1 MGSDF
6 GWFCGACPVVVI
18 NSRQVK
24 EMLGHSMSHW
34 DVGSE
39 FCVEGIV
46 DLEAIPQEKRDS
58 PIGGA
63 DNPMPLI
70 RFKDPG
76 APLPRKPLSKKQRQ
90 QRKKLLERKLRAG
103 RQDRKQ
109 NTLDGA

>member
-6 GWFCGACPVVVI
+6 GWFCDACPVVVI

-24 EMLGHSMSHW
+24 EMLGHSMSPW

-46 DLEAIPQEKRDS
+46 DLEAIPEHKRDA

-63 DNPMPLI
+63 DNPIPLI
-70 RFKDPG
+70 KFKDPG
-76 APLPRKPLSKKQRQ
+76 ASPPRKPLSKKQRQ
-90 QRKKLLERKLRAG
+90 QRKKLLERKLRSG
-103 RQDRKQ
+103 RRGKQ
-109 NTLDGA
+109 QRTLDGA